1 MEIDLSAR
9 DHGPGRRA
17 QEGGIHLRGRRD
29 DLSYYGRDLVMTREE
44 EGSIFGTPTLTCF
57 RQLLTLLKT
66 WDPIS
71 FKTRHQGKSG
81 IDPNK

>member
-1 MEIDLSAR
+1 
-9 DHGPGRRA
+9 
-17 QEGGIHLRGRRD
+17 
-29 DLSYYGRDLVMTREE
+29 MTREE